1 MSHILLVDDDTSIT
15 LSLAMLMR
23 RCGYTTARASNEEEA
38 LAEVRRSMR
47 EKPGIDF
54 IIMDMNYT
62 SSTTGR
68 DGLELL
74 TKIKVL
80 IPDVPVIL
88 MTAWGSIPLAVEG
101 MRNGAMDFITKPWD
115 NRDLMSR
122 VNTALSLHSADA
134 GNDMDTAPLD
144 GDNYGIIGRSEAIT
158 GVLEKIRR
166 VAPTDAAILITGE
179 NGTGKEL
186 VARAIHTESMRRDH
200 PFVAVN
206 LGGLPRSLFE
216 SEMFGHAKGAYTG
229 AERERSGRFEAADGG
244 TIFLD
249 EIGDLDLSCQ
259 VKMLR
264 VLQEQTFE
272 RLGETTPRKVN
283 LRVICATNVDLVKAV
298 RENRFREDLYYRINI
313 ISIHLPALRERRED
327 IPLLVEKFAGGKAE
341 FTPDAMALLQS
352 LPYPGNVRQ
361 LQNLVNRLV
370 IVNDSKVIT
379 SAMVREAVKTESTAI
394 SEENVSS
401 ASSGEVLTLEQ
412 MERRAITDALERF
425 KGNLSQV
432 AASLG
437 ISRQSLYRRME
448 KLDIHQS

>member
-47 EKPGIDF
+47 EKPGIDL

>member
-38 LAEVRRSMR
+38 LAEVRRPMR
-47 EKPGIDF
+47 EKPGIDL

-74 TKIKVL
+74 AKIKVL

-101 MRNGAMDFITKPWD
+101 MRNGAMDFWD

-394 SEENVSS
+394 SEENVPS

>member
-47 EKPGIDF
+47 EKPGIDL

-229 AERERSGRFEAADGG
+229 AERERSGRFGR
-244 TIFLD
+244 
-249 EIGDLDLSCQ
+249 S
-259 VKMLR
+259 
-264 VLQEQTFE
+264 
-272 RLGETTPRKVN
+272 PRC
-283 LRVICATNVDLVKAV
+283 R
-298 RENRFREDLYYRINI
+298 
-313 ISIHLPALRERRED
+313 SH
-327 IPLLVEKFAGGKAE
+327 
-341 FTPDAMALLQS
+341 
-352 LPYPGNVRQ
+352 
-361 LQNLVNRLV
+361 
-370 IVNDSKVIT
+370 
-379 SAMVREAVKTESTAI
+379 
-394 SEENVSS
+394 
-401 ASSGEVLTLEQ
+401 
-412 MERRAITDALERF
+412 
-425 KGNLSQV
+425 
-432 AASLG
+432 
-437 ISRQSLYRRME
+437 
-448 KLDIHQS
+448 H

>member
-1 MSHILLVDDDTSIT
+1 MSHILFVDDDTSIT

-47 EKPGIDF
+47 EKPGIDL

-74 TKIKVL
+74 AKIKVL

-394 SEENVSS
+394 SEENVPS

>member
-47 EKPGIDF
+47 EKPGIDL

-158 GVLEKIRR
+158 GVIEKIRR

>member
-47 EKPGIDF
+47 EKPGIDL

-206 LGGLPRSLFE
+206 LGGLPRPLFE

>member
-47 EKPGIDF
+47 EKPGIDL

-186 VARAIHTESMRRDH
+186 VARAIHTESMRRDD

>member
-47 EKPGIDF
+47 EKPGIDL

-229 AERERSGRFEAADGG
+229 AERERSSRFEAADGG

>member
-47 EKPGIDF
+47 EKPGIDL
-54 IIMDMNYT
+54 IIMDMDYT

>member
-47 EKPGIDF
+47 EKPGIDL

-401 ASSGEVLTLEQ
+401 ADRKSV
-412 MERRAITDALERF
+412 
-425 KGNLSQV
+425 V
-432 AASLG
+432 
-437 ISRQSLYRRME
+437 
-448 KLDIHQS
+448 

>member
-47 EKPGIDF
+47 EKPGIDL

-74 TKIKVL
+74 AKIKVL

-394 SEENVSS
+394 SEENVPS